1 MRLAVV
7 SLLALANLAVAA
19 PPPKEALDL
28 QKHLHDVI
36 EGAKPSVACVLVS
49 RSELYAKEFNQG
61 PSAARDGKL
70 GDFRPMSNTRFL
82 DAARRELIKRLDL
95 AYPDTV
101 PDRFGSG
108 VVIDDGGLILTNFH
122 VIEGAT
128 KIFVRLPGTGRGSYA
143 DIQAGD
149 PRADLAVLKML
160 HPPVDLKAIP
170 MGDGGKVHQGDWIV
184 SLANPFAAGFKDGN
198 PSASWGI
205 ISNLRRRTVS
215 GVSEEVKRL
224 KPLSQYGTLLQT
236 DARTN
241 LGCSGGAVL
250 DMDGKLIGMTTAQAA
265 IEGGEAAGGYAIPM
279 DANTLKMI
287 DVLKRGEEIEY
298 GLLGI
303 TVNPEDRGDSRGV
316 MIQEA
321 GPGMPAARAGLMARD
336 VVTSINDNPV
346 REPDDLFLNISAA
359 LAGSKV
365 NIEVL
370 RTGRRVTVAVPLAKA
385 GPGEWGDKAI
395 VSRRHPPIYG
405 LRVDYASIRPAGS
418 APPEGVMVKELEPGS
433 PAFKKLKEGIIV
445 VAVNDQPVPT
455 PAKFYELASGKGS
468 VTLEVV
474 EVGGDSPRRKVT
486 LP

>member
-7 SLLALANLAVAA
+7 SLIALANLAVAA
-19 PPPKEALDL
+19 PPPEAITL
-28 QKHLHDVI
+28 QKHLHDII
-36 EGAKPSVACVLVS
+36 EAAKPSVACVLVS
-49 RSELYAKEFNQG
+49 RSELYAKEFNKG

-70 GDFRPMSNTRFL
+70 GEFHPLPNTRFVGA
-82 DAARRELIKRLDL
+82 DRRELIKRLDL
-95 AYPDTV
+95 AHPDTV

-108 VVIDDGGLILTNFH
+108 VAIDDSGLILTNFH

-170 MGDGGKVHQGDWIV
+170 MGEGGKVQQGDWIV

-205 ISNLRRRTVS
+205 ISNLRRRIVS
-215 GVSEEVKRL
+215 GVSDEVKRL

-250 DMDGKLIGMTTAQAA
+250 DMDGKLIGLTTSQAA

-279 DANTLKMI
+279 DANTQKMI

-303 TVNPEDRGDSRGV
+303 TVNPEDRGEGHGV

-336 VVTSINDNPV
+336 VVTSIDGHAI

-365 NIEVL
+365 EIDVL
-370 RTGRRVTVAVPLAKA
+370 RNGRRVTVPVSLAKA
-385 GPGEWGDKAI
+385 GPGEWGEKAI
-395 VSRRHPPIYG
+395 VSKRHPPVYG
-405 LRVDYASIRPAGS
+405 LRVDYASVLPAGS

-433 PAFKKLKEGIIV
+433 PAANKLKEGMIV

-455 PAKFYELASGKGS
+455 PAKFYELARGKAS
-468 VTLEVV
+468 VTLDVV
-474 EVGGDSPRRKVT
+474 EGDSPRRKVT